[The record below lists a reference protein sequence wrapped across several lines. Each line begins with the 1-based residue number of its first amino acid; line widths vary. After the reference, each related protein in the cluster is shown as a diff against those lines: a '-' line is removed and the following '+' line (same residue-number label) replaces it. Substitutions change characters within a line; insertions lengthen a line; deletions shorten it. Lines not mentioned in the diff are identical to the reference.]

1 MQEVA
6 NLGNQNTRLAEKKA
20 CVKEKYLMLNKF
32 AWKLKELSQR
42 PKLDEV
48 YEARILEHIEELKA
62 IKNEED
68 EPAPDLDRIAKV
80 TAVLEA
86 LKSEEPL
93 SENAILV
100 EKKKFECQTEI
111 REAKAQNKD
120 LGLQLKE

>member
-1 MQEVA
+1 M
-6 NLGNQNTRLAEKKA
+6 
-20 CVKEKYLMLNKF
+20 
-32 AWKLKELSQR
+32 
-42 PKLDEV
+42 

-100 EKKKFECQTEI
+100 EKKKFEC
-111 REAKAQNKD
+111 
-120 LGLQLKE
+120 